1 MRKEEN
7 GKDRHQDEDE
17 NANNVENRDQNDD
30 ETDEY
35 DAENNEY
42 DAENDEYDTDDD
54 EYDKEDGEYD
64 EDDEIHTTGEKY
76 ELFWL
81 LKSSPLPALLV
92 SHMIIL
98 IIIQPELM
106 GPFRTF
112 VI

>member
-7 GKDRHQDEDE
+7 GKDRHQGEDE
-17 NANNVENRDQNDD
+17 NANNVENHDENDD

-35 DAENNEY
+35 DNENYEY
-42 DAENDEYDTDDD
+42 DAADDD
-54 EYDKEDGEYD
+54 EYDKEDGEYGK
-64 EDDEIHTTGEKY
+64 DDEIHTTGEKY

>member
-1 MRKEEN
+1 MRMQMMLKTMI
-7 GKDRHQDEDE
+7 DE
-17 NANNVENRDQNDD
+17 NDEYDD
-30 ETDEY
+30 ENYEY

-42 DAENDEYDTDDD
+42 DVDDD
-54 EYDKEDGEYD
+54 KYDK
-64 EDDEIHTTGEKY
+64 DDEIHTTGEKY